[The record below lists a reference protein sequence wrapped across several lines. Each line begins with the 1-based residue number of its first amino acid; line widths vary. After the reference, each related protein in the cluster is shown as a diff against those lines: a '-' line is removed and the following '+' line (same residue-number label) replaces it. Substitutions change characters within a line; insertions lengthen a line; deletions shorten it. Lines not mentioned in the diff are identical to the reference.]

1 VSSST
6 NGPTS
11 GPINGP
17 TTGSTST
24 PDDDRTVVNPGAALD
39 GGNSLPNGFRL
50 QEYVVEGLVGEGGF
64 GIVYLAR
71 DTQLGRV
78 VALKEYM
85 PATLA
90 TRGPQCEVS
99 VRSSRHRETFELGLR
114 SFVNE
119 AQLLAAFDHPSLV
132 KVYRFWEQQG
142 TAYMVMPFYEGPT
155 LKQWLIEH
163 GRPDEALLLS
173 VAHPLIDALELMHHQ
188 RCYHRDIAP
197 DNILLLNQQ
206 STQFGGAA
214 SMRPVLLDF
223 GAARRVI
230 GDVTQALTVILKAG
244 YAPVEQYAES
254 KAMRQGPWTDVY
266 ALCAVLYASI
276 TGRAP
281 LASVSR
287 LVTDDLQPAVQA
299 GAGRYSPQFL
309 AAIDAGLAVKP
320 DDRPQDMAALR
331 ALLPGGHA
339 LGHSPSQLLGSST
352 RGGLPVP
359 PDLGASTVVAGG
371 RSTRPAELVPEPRAT
386 PPSRAGV
393 YAVAGLAVA
402 VVAGAG
408 WWFAG
413 RAPAPAPVVAAT
425 PASAPAVGGA
435 PAASPAPS
443 PAPVTA
449 PAPPPAVPFGLVTA
463 LQDIVRHADPVLGV
477 NALADKSQ
485 LRIGSDRL
493 QFRVKSSE
501 AGYLYVF
508 LAGTDKTHFYLLF
521 PNELDKNNRIELNRE
536 VVLPRAGWHITAGG
550 PPGTDHIV
558 AMVSRK
564 PRDMAGIG
572 VKKAGDQIP
581 EIDLG
586 LAEQLWSARQPGESP
601 FAGKP
606 VCEAGESPCDGS
618 YGATLLVI
626 DEVKK

>member
-1 VSSST
+1 VSDST
-6 NGPTS
+6 DGPS
-11 GPINGP
+11 F
-17 TTGSTST
+17 T
-24 PDDDRTVVNPGAALD
+24 PDDERTVVKTDAPLD

-99 VRSSRHRETFELGLR
+99 VRSARHRETFELGLR

-132 KVYRFWEQQG
+132 KVYRFWEQHG
-142 TAYMVMPFYEGPT
+142 TAYMVMPYYEGPT

-163 GRPDEALLLS
+163 GRPDEALLLG

-230 GDVTQALTVILKAG
+230 GDATQALTVILKAG

-254 KAMRQGPWTDVY
+254 RAMRQGPWTDVY

-331 ALLPGGHA
+331 ALLPGGHGHG

-352 RGGLPVP
+352 RGGLAVP
-359 PDLGASTVVAGG
+359 PDLGASTVVTP
-371 RSTRPAELVPEPRAT
+371 STRPAELMPDPHAK

-393 YAVAGLAVA
+393 YALAGLVVA
-402 VVAGAG
+402 ALAGAG
-408 WWFAG
+408 WWVAG
-413 RAPAPAPVVAAT
+413 RAPAPAVVAAA
-425 PASAPAVGGA
+425 PSASAAGGTTTA
-435 PAASPAPS
+435 APS
-443 PAPVTA
+443 PAPAAA

-508 LAGTDKTHFYLLF
+508 LAGTDKAHFYLLF

-564 PRDMAGIG
+564 PRDMTGIG

-586 LAEQLWSARQPGESP
+586 LAEQLWAARQPGDSP

-606 VCEAGESPCDGS
+606 VCDAGESPCDGS

-626 DEVKK
+626 DEVKR

>member
-1 VSSST
+1 MIES
-6 NGPTS
+6 TS
-11 GPINGP
+11 G
-17 TTGSTST
+17 
-24 PDDDRTVVNPGAALD
+24 PDDDRTVVKTDAQPD

-142 TAYMVMPFYEGPT
+142 TAYMAMPYYQGPT

-163 GRPDEALLLS
+163 GRPDESLLLD

-197 DNILLLNQQ
+197 DNILLLTQQ

-230 GDVTQALTVILKAG
+230 GDATQALTVILKAG

-254 KAMRQGPWTDVY
+254 RAMRQGPWTDVY

-309 AAIDAGLAVKP
+309 AAIDAGLSVKP

-331 ALLPGGHA
+331 ALLPGGQAPGHA
-339 LGHSPSQLLGSST
+339 PSQLLGSST
-352 RGGLPVP
+352 RGGLAVP

-371 RSTRPAELVPEPRAT
+371 RATRPAELTSDRQAKPS
-386 PPSRAGV
+386 SRAGV
-393 YAVAGLAVA
+393 YALAALAVA
-402 VVAGAG
+402 ALAGAG

-413 RAPAPAPVVAAT
+413 RSPAPAPVVAA
-425 PASAPAVGGA
+425 ASAPG
-435 PAASPAPS
+435 ASPAPS
-443 PAPVTA
+443 PASVAAPVAA

-508 LAGTDKTHFYLLF
+508 LAGTDKAHFYLLF

-558 AMVSRK
+558 AMVSRR
-564 PRDMAGIG
+564 PRDMTGIG

-581 EIDLG
+581 EIDLQ
-586 LAEQLWSARQPGESP
+586 LAEQRWAARSAAESP
-601 FAGKP
+601 FAGQP

>member
-1 VSSST
+1 MSE
-6 NGPTS
+6 
-11 GPINGP
+11 
-17 TTGSTST
+17 STSA
-24 PDDDRTVVNPGAALD
+24 PDDDRTVVRTDAPLD

-99 VRSSRHRETFELGLR
+99 VRSARHRETFELGLR

-142 TAYMVMPFYEGPT
+142 TAYMVMPYYEGPT

-230 GDVTQALTVILKAG
+230 GDATQALTVILKAG

-339 LGHSPSQLLGSST
+339 LGHSTSQLLGSST

-371 RSTRPAELVPEPRAT
+371 RSTRPAELMPDPRT
-386 PPSRAGV
+386 KPPSRAGV
-393 YAVAGLAVA
+393 YALAGLVLVA
-402 VVAGAG
+402 VAGAG
-408 WWFAG
+408 WWFTG

-425 PASAPAVGGA
+425 PASAPAVG
-435 PAASPAPS
+435 AASAPS
-443 PAPVTA
+443 PAPVAA

-586 LAEQLWSARQPGESP
+586 LAEQLWSARSAAESP

-606 VCEAGESPCDGS
+606 VCDVGESPCDGS

>member
-1 VSSST
+1 MVSDDALPPVST
-6 NGPTS
+6 PL
-11 GPINGP
+11 
-17 TTGSTST
+17 TTG
-24 PDDDRTVVNPGAALD
+24 DDERTVVKTGALEDA

-50 QEYVVEGLVGEGGF
+50 QEYVIEGLVGLGGF

-99 VRSSRHRETFELGLR
+99 VRSARHRETFELGLR

-163 GRPDEALLLS
+163 GRPDEGWLLS
-173 VAHPLIDALELMHHQ
+173 VVHPLIDALELMHQQ

-197 DNILLLNQQ
+197 DNILLLQQQ

-214 SMRPVLLDF
+214 GMRPVLLDF

-230 GDVTQALTVILKAG
+230 GDATQALTVILKAG

-266 ALCAVLYASI
+266 ALAAVLYASI

-287 LVTDDLQPAVQA
+287 LVTDDLQPAVEA
-299 GAGRYSPQFL
+299 GRGRYSQQFL

-331 ALLPGGHA
+331 ALLPGGTGQPGHGA
-339 LGHSPSQLLGSST
+339 LGSAT
-352 RGGLPVP
+352 RGGAAGGMAVP
-359 PDLGASTVVAGG
+359 PDLGASTVVAPG
-371 RSTRPAELVPEPRAT
+371 RATRPAELMPDPAPPPR
-386 PPSRAGV
+386 SRVGV
-393 YAVAGLAVA
+393 MALGGLAAVAVAGAA
-402 VVAGAG
+402 
-408 WWFAG
+408 WWFGARAPAPSTG
-413 RAPAPAPVVAAT
+413 VAAAPAPAPA
-425 PASAPAVGGA
+425 ASAAVAVPA
-435 PAASPAPS
+435 
-443 PAPVTA
+443 PAPV
-449 PAPPPAVPFGLVTA
+449 PAVPFGLVTA

-477 NALADKSQ
+477 NALADKSE

-508 LAGTDKTHFYLLF
+508 LAGTDKAHFYLLF

-536 VVLPRAGWHITAGG
+536 MVLPRAGWHITAGG

-558 AMVSRK
+558 AMVSRR
-564 PRDMAGIG
+564 PRDMSGIG

-586 LAEQLWSARQPGESP
+586 LAEQLWTARKPDESP
-601 FAGKP
+601 FAGTP
-606 VCEAGESPCDGS
+606 VCEAGEAACDGS

-626 DEVKK
+626 DEVAAKK

>member
-1 VSSST
+1 MS
-6 NGPTS
+6 
-11 GPINGP
+11 
-17 TTGSTST
+17 
-24 PDDDRTVVNPGAALD
+24 DDRTVVNPTSAPSD

-50 QEYVVEGLVGEGGF
+50 QEYVIEGLVGEGGF

-90 TRGPQCEVS
+90 TRGAQCEVS
-99 VRSSRHRETFELGLR
+99 VRSARHRETFELGLR

-163 GRPDEALLLS
+163 GRPDEAWLLS
-173 VAHPLIDALELMHHQ
+173 VVHPLIDALELMHHQ

-197 DNILLLNQQ
+197 DNILLLKQQ
-206 STQFGGAA
+206 STQFGGAPG
-214 SMRPVLLDF
+214 MRPVLLDF

-230 GDVTQALTVILKAG
+230 GDATQALTVILKAG

-299 GAGRYSPQFL
+299 GAGRYSHEFL

-320 DDRPQDMAALR
+320 DGRPQDMAALR
-331 ALLPGGHA
+331 ALLPGG
-339 LGHSPSQLLGSST
+339 LGHATGLGGAT
-352 RGGLPVP
+352 RGKLAVP
-359 PDLGASTVVAGG
+359 PDLGASTVVTP
-371 RSTRPAELVPEPRAT
+371 STRPAELMPDPHAVK
-386 PPSRAGV
+386 PSRSGV
-393 YAVAGLAVA
+393 YALAGLVAVA
-402 VVAGAG
+402 VAGAA
-408 WWFAG
+408 WWSG
-413 RAPAPAPVVAAT
+413 SRAPAPVSAA
-425 PASAPAVGGA
+425 A
-435 PAASPAPS
+435 PAASAVAAAPAPG
-443 PAPVTA
+443 PAPA

-508 LAGTDKTHFYLLF
+508 LAGTDKAHFYLLF

-536 VVLPRAGWHITAGG
+536 VLLPRAGWHITAGG

-558 AMVSRK
+558 AMVSRR
-564 PRDMAGIG
+564 PRDMSGIG

-581 EIDLG
+581 EIDLA
-586 LAEQLWSARQPGESP
+586 LAEQLWSARTAGESP
-601 FAGKP
+601 FAGKA